1 MESKTEVKLRVFILH
16 WNRPEECL
24 ATIAVFQKQNV
35 PLSIC
40 VIDNA
45 SRRETLDLLR
55 SRLPAEVELLLLDQN
70 RGWGG
75 GHNVGLKRWLEVETS
90 EFCIVSAHDSLPEP
104 ECFTMLLKAMR
115 DDPKLGMVCPQYQT
129 NEVGV
134 FSPIRGPRIIMGT
147 PGASGT
153 VLHMDFIHGT
163 LMLYRRDCLK
173 QTGLFDERYFAYGD
187 EYDLALRAGRYG
199 WKVGLVWGS
208 IVINPG
214 SWVGQPVLTYLS
226 TRGTML
232 LARDYGGRV
241 AAAIRAVLVILNS
254 IRFAFMPAKKRHFLC
269 HPKAR
274 IAAVRDFYLGR
285 FGAPPPMG

>member
-1 MESKTEVKLRVFILH
+1 MESKTEAKLRVFILH

-45 SRRETLDLLR
+45 SRPEPLDLLR
-55 SRLPAEVELLLLDQN
+55 SRLPAEVELLLLDRN

-75 GHNVGLKRWLEVETS
+75 GHNVGLKRWLAAETS

-104 ECFTMLLKAMR
+104 ECFAMLLKAMR
-115 DDPKLGMVCPQYQT
+115 DDPKLGMLCPQYQT

-134 FSPIRGPRIIMGT
+134 FSPIRGPRIMMGT
-147 PGASGT
+147 PGPAGT
-153 VLHMDFIHGT
+153 VLPMDFIHGT
-163 LMLYRRDCLK
+163 LMMYRRECLK
-173 QTGLFDERYFAYGD
+173 QTGIFDERYFAYGD

-214 SWVGQPVLTYLS
+214 SWTGRPVLTYLA

-232 LARDYGGRV
+232 LAREYGGRM
-241 AAAIRAVLVILNS
+241 AAALRAVLVILNS
-254 IRFAFMPAKKRHFLC
+254 IRFAFVPVKKRHYLC
-269 HPKAR
+269 HPKAK
-274 IAAVRDFYLGR
+274 IVAVRDFYLGR
-285 FGAPPPMG
+285 FGAPPPMD